1 MNKEE
6 LIQELL
12 NFNWDRTNV
21 ELAIRANLKC
31 EYCRKD
37 LLENMDNYKLWQ
49 VDHLIPKSS
58 GYIDCEKFDN
68 KAISCVQFNKDL
80 KGKWNPALEIG
91 EGKTREKYIFTV
103 KKYINKKRNDKNL
116 EVAEMKRIVDNF
128 SDFIKSN
135 N

>member
-12 NFNWDRTNV
+12 KFNWDRTNI
-21 ELAIRANLKC
+21 ELAIRANFKC

-37 LLENMDNYKLWQ
+37 MLENMDNYKLWQ
-49 VDHLIPKSS
+49 VDHIIPKSS

-68 KAISCVQFNKDL
+68 KAISCTQCNKDL
-80 KGKWNPALEIG
+80 KGKWNPVLKIG
-91 EGKTREKYIFTV
+91 EGKTREEYISLV
-103 KKYINKKRNDKNL
+103 KIYIREKRNDKNL
-116 EVAEMKRIVDNF
+116 EVAEIRRIIENC
-128 SDFIKSN
+128 SDIIKSN